1 MRNNIVTISDN
12 GVVSMPTAPIRMR
25 DFEIAE
31 LLGVFNQTIRA
42 NIRSLIK
49 SGIVVPDSEGTILDV
64 SIFVPEFYGLEMV
77 IALAFRANTFRSSRV
92 RNYIMVK
99 IQRQQRS
106 SVPIYINCTAGAL
119 NVS

>member
-49 SGIVVPDSEGTILDV
+49 SGIVVPDSEGTILDG
-64 SIFVPEFYGLEMV
+64 SIFVPEFYSLEMV
-77 IALAFRANTFRSSRV
+77 IALAFRVNTFRSSRF
-92 RNYIMVK
+92 RRYILCRATAP
-99 IQRQQRS
+99 IAQ
-106 SVPIYINCTAGAL
+106 PIYL
-119 NVS
+119 NVVNKSVDNNYN